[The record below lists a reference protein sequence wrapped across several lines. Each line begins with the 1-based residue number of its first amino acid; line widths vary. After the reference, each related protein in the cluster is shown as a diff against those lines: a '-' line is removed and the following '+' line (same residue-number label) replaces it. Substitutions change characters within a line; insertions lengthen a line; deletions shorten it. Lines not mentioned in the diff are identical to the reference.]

1 MSFKG
6 MSQEDTQAYLKLWQV
21 SFKDFEY
28 VVVANAV
35 NEIIQSDTRE
45 FAPNVAQVKKRI
57 SKSIVKKSIGQ
68 TKDGGEAWEIVLKN
82 AKCDPHQSKVNFDKL
97 PKNIQQALGGSY
109 LLHDIAW
116 CTKKDLQY
124 YRDRFLKEYKD
135 VCEQELEMLNAGQL
149 SLEEYTEHDKLPGPK
164 RQETGM
170 KSIGQM
176 LSDGS

>member
-82 AKCDPHQSKVNFDKL
+82 AKCDPHRAKQNYDQL
-97 PKNIQQALGGSY
+97 PKNIQKALGGAY
-109 LLHDIAW
+109 LLRDIAW
-116 CTKKDLQY
+116 SNQKDLQY

-135 VCEQELEMLNAGQL
+135 ICEGELELLNAGQI
-149 SLEEYTEHDKLPGPK
+149 SLQEYTEHDKLPGPK
-164 RQETGM
+164 RQEAGM

-176 LSDGS
+176 LNNGS